1 MKIDILSDLHL
12 DFWVKPNNNTK
23 TKRLIQVLDDLLD
36 SSEDTE
42 VLIVAGDIS
51 HYPIQLELLDKIA
64 EIYNYKKIFCVLGN
78 HDLYLVSNTQRNT
91 YKDSIQKQ
99 QDYYSYKSDVVTI
112 LDGDIVEY
120 KGIKFGGAMG
130 WYDGSYMNRSSL
142 SREDNVGLW
151 KRIMNDSVYIKGYK
165 DFYEIFE
172 IEEPKIKNI
181 LSADIV
187 ITHVCPLS
195 HSSAFQERY
204 RYELSN
210 MFYAFNGERYLEET
224 KAKFWVYGHSHG
236 SYSFNAHD
244 TFCVMNTLGYPS
256 EKDRQKMTIEI

>member
-12 DFWVKPNNNTK
+12 DFWVKPNKNTK
-23 TKRLIQVLDDLLD
+23 ISRLLQVLDDLLD
-36 SSEDTE
+36 SSKETE

-51 HYPIQLELLDKIA
+51 HYPVQLEILEKIA
-64 EIYNYKKIFCVLGN
+64 QIYNYQKIFCVLGN
-78 HDLYLVSNTQRNT
+78 HDLYLVSNSQRDT
-91 YKDSIQKQ
+91 YKNSIQKQ
-99 QDYYSYKSDVVTI
+99 QEYYAYKSEVVTI

-130 WYDGSYMNRSSL
+130 WYDGSYLNRSSL

-172 IEEPKIKNI
+172 QEESKIKNI
-181 LSADIV
+181 LTADIV

-195 HSSAFQERY
+195 QSNAFQERY

-210 MFYAFNGERYLEET
+210 MFYAFNGEKYLEET
-224 KAKFWVYGHSHG
+224 DAKFWVYGHSHG
-236 SYSFNAHD
+236 NYSFNVYD
-244 TFCVMNTLGYPS
+244 TLCVMNTLGYPS
-256 EKDRQKMTIEI
+256 EGNRQKMTIEI